1 MARQQRR
8 DARRHRRSADRTAPG
23 EPRSVMTGV
32 HGRSGTRARVTLD
45 RRASSTQTGV
55 YQDVSECAL
64 LALAIAYLE
73 YRGCFV
79 WRDTMSGVTGQS
91 EQDARVGTPGS
102 HAIIGVTP
110 SGRFI
115 AVAARTEEGQ
125 LSTAQQIFLHEL
137 RSHGAIALEVRPSD
151 YAEHIDEALGL
162 PPSLVLD

>member
-1 MARQQRR
+1 
-8 DARRHRRSADRTAPG
+8 
-23 EPRSVMTGV
+23 MTGV
-32 HGRSGTRARVTLD
+32 HGRSGTRARVTLA
-45 RRASSTQTGV
+45 RRVSRTQAEV
-55 YQDVSECAL
+55 YRQVSEHAI

-91 EQDARVGTPGS
+91 EQAAHVGIPGS
-102 HAIIGVTP
+102 RAIIGVTP

-125 LSTAQQIFLHEL
+125 LSTAQQLFLHEL

-151 YAEHIDEALGL
+151 YVAQIDDGLGI
-162 PPSLVLD
+162 PPNLVPD